1 MKWQSQRPSL
11 PASPPALRSPH
22 QCLQSVGGYILVL
35 DIALFKI
42 GHDDEGS
49 DQDGNSHLNHGDVI
63 GAVPDGQGVHT
74 QLLFHKADKVAGGE
88 QSNYHHVS
96 WS

>member
-1 MKWQSQRPSL
+1 MK
-11 PASPPALRSPH
+11 A
-22 QCLQSVGGYILVL
+22 VT
-35 DIALFKI
+35 KI
-42 GHDDEGS
+42 RLMMEC
-49 DQDGNSHLNHGDVI
+49 HLNHGDVI

-88 QSNYHHVS
+88 QSNYNLVP